1 MAYLFGG
8 IFAGFFTAMP
18 FQRTVVDDGA
28 AALVWVVVLFGLL
41 PWLPRVF
48 IPVSKV
54 MQQNRDNRVLGRRR
68 SLGEL
73 STDAKPKEKLRA
85 KPFHRTLTSII
96 KKKRKEKSNNVDP
109 QDSNNIS

>member
-48 IPVSKV
+48 IPVSKE
-54 MQQNRDNRVLGRRR
+54 MQQNRDNRVFGRRR

-73 STDAKPKEKLRA
+73 STDAKPKQKQ
-85 KPFHRTLTSII
+85 PFHRTLTSII

-109 QDSNNIS
+109 QDSNNTS